1 LGSKYGQKCIHTI
14 LGKGANV
21 FFNWLYRK
29 MFALLYEN
37 MPKKPDYPSFLSI
50 YLFVRIPR
58 R

>member
-1 LGSKYGQKCIHTI
+1 MI

-21 FFNWLYRK
+21 FFNWLHRK